1 MVCATARDRRELGRL
16 EHLRASVARYH
27 SYASDDLESMVA
39 GDPTASELVD
49 PWLELESLLELC
61 EYEKI
66 TAVASTDDYPG
77 SALAAIIAH
86 RIGVRGV
93 RPEASLTCQH
103 KFHSRR
109 AQQLACP
116 EAVPEFYLIDAR
128 PEIAL
133 PPQLT
138 FPTFV
143 KPIKSYLSLGAQ
155 LVNDASELRSL
166 QREWLRNLPFF
177 NIFDAFLRRYTPY
190 SVGHGLLLAERP
202 LSGVQVTLDGYVY
215 DGEVVTVGIVDS
227 IMYPGTLAF
236 QRFEYPSALPAEAQ
250 ERMSA
255 IARAVMAEIGY
266 GDGQFNMEFMFD
278 PESNRAAI
286 IEINPRMSSQFAD
299 LYEKVDGTNGY
310 ATMLSIARGVRPDL
324 QRRAGRHRAAA
335 SCVLRTFRNQRVVR
349 VPTAP
354 EIERLQRSYPDM
366 RIEIL
371 AQEGT
376 RLSQLL
382 QDGNSYRYA
391 VLNIGARDRRE
402 ILEILEDCRQRLTF
416 IFEPV

>member
-1 MVCATARDRRELGRL
+1 
-16 EHLRASVARYH
+16 
-27 SYASDDLESMVA
+27 MVA